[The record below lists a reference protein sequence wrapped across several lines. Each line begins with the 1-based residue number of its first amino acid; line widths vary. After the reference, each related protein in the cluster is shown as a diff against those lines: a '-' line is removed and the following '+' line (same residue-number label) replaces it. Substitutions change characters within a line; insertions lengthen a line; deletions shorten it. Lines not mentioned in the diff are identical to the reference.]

1 MKWMKLLGKYTQPRR
16 PVLKA
21 INPRYG
27 TSVIPL
33 NRGDEMIFFNYLQ
46 DKVHSLQ
53 FDGSDSELL
62 SMIKVLEH
70 QQGVVVHKM
79 NVIEGRQDRLMHLH
93 LGLPNT
99 QEIRR
104 VIRLPG

>member
-1 MKWMKLLGKYTQPRR
+1 MKLLGKYTQPRR

-33 NRGDEMIFFNYLQ
+33 NHGDEMIFFNYLQ
-46 DKVHSLQ
+46 DKVHSLH
-53 FDGSDSELL
+53 FDGSESELKG
-62 SMIKVLEH
+62 MIKVLER
-70 QQGVVVHKM
+70 QEGLIVHRM
-79 NVIEGRQDRLMHLH
+79 NLIEGQRDRLMHIH
-93 LGLPNT
+93 LALPNA